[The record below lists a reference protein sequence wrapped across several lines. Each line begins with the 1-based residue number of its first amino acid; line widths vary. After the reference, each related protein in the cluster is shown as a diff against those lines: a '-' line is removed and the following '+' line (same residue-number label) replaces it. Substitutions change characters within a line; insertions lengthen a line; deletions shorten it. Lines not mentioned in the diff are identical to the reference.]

1 MYICLE
7 TLNANVGVIISM
19 DLSMWRLLCF
29 TLLLFQ
35 GNHGIWGQQ
44 EMSKDR
50 TLLLPTVT
58 IGTQKWTTK
67 NLDVDRFRNGDLIA
81 EAKTHEQWI
90 AANGEGKPVWC
101 HFENNPSNGLTYGKL
116 YNWYAVIDPRGL
128 APQGYRIP
136 NDQDWQILMGELGGE
151 SVAGYKMKATEGW
164 SNSGNGN
171 NVSGFSALPGGDRNS
186 KGWFLFQGY
195 YAAWWSST
203 EEQSGNPIRYYL
215 DYGLNCLYKY
225 VGNAEG
231 GCALRVIK
239 TN

>member
-7 TLNANVGVIISM
+7 TLNANVGVIIRM

-81 EAKTHEQWI
+81 EAKTHDQWI
-90 AANGEGKPVWC
+90 AANREGKPVWC

-128 APQGYRIP
+128 APWGYRIP
-136 NDQDWQILMGELGGE
+136 TDQDWITLGQELGGE
-151 SVAGYKMKATEGW
+151 AVAGIHLKATEGW
-164 SNSGNGN
+164 SNAGNGSN
-171 NVSGFSALPGGDRNS
+171 KAGFCALPGGDRNS
-186 KGWFLFQGY
+186 AGWFLFLGY
-195 YAAWWSST
+195 YGAWWSSS
-203 EEQSGNPIRYYL
+203 EPQPGHPVRYYL
-215 DYGLNCLYKY
+215 DYAPTALYRY
-225 VGNAEG
+225 VGNADG
-231 GCALRVIK
+231 GCSIRLLK
-239 TN
+239 E